1 MGGIL
6 AFIALGTLAALVIG
20 GCKTFQLNTIDNKL
34 FVDASSIGPFIAGGV
49 AVLLFITSQCL
60 RAQNTW
66 STCYIPAAKTFGLI
80 IAVAFLLCAPVVLP
94 AGWKPDWI
102 PDGIHISQAL
112 QLQIGAGVGIA
123 GGRFMFYNWNPETK
137 DERKARELYDR
148 REMAGAARDR
158 PEEIGVL
165 ASGDVKNPTA
175 TYVVTDWPET
185 KEERE
190 RREIEDAGRVDAFT
204 DVRRRRRLL
213 ERLNRAQM

>member
-123 GGRFMFYNWNPETK
+123 GSSMFVNWN
-137 DERKARELYDR
+137 
-148 REMAGAARDR
+148 
-158 PEEIGVL
+158 
-165 ASGDVKNPTA
+165 
-175 TYVVTDWPET
+175 PET

-190 RREIEDAGRVDAFT
+190 HRQRREVVRNPPAVYEVTDWSETEEEREKRERLELPEPDLNAAQVD
-204 DVRRRRRLL
+204 RRRLL
-213 ERLNRAQM
+213 